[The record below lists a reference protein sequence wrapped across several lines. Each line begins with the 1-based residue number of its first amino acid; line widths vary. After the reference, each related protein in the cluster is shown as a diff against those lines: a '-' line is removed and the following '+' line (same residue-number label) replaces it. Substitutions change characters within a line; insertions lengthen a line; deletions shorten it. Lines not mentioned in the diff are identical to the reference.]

1 MSYTSPTN
9 LARRQSL
16 INSLRQTPAGGYQK
30 GPLGAL
36 AQGLNAYTAASQG
49 RQIDEAQAANESL
62 RLKDMS
68 QLVTNL
74 RDETNT
80 ENLDATTTGVM
91 LPPDIR
97 PPIVSPPITHPAIKE
112 LELMQMYNQRLAQTK
127 ANRALANKGRFEEF
141 SIDGTPAG
149 QRNTQTGEVNYYPNY
164 TQALTRKS
172 TEENLNKRLD
182 STEKN
187 LNKRIDARENRAEEN
202 FKRRSA
208 LNLYNTGQEYNENN
222 KLVDIV
228 GAAPYRT
235 NTRNHANDVQELRS
249 IQSTVQ
255 SAIDNIDEILSTKN
269 ESGFQD
275 NFGGY
280 TASVTRFTPDILP
293 TGYGGTT
300 ALNVKAKIE
309 KLGSDMANSGL
320 NTARAGGSIG
330 QITEKEWPMLQKLI
344 ANITYSL
351 SEDEAEKQLR
361 KVREKFVQFA
371 LNADEKYINTWD
383 YGEQQY
389 YNKDVTSKGMG
400 LDFANKTEKPTEKP
414 LEVGDQ
420 FTKQEAAANAEAN
433 SSSTEKG
440 QPTGKYTSE
449 GYPIYKLPNGDFY
462 VDRP

>member
-1 MSYTSPTN
+1 MAYTSPTN

-16 INSLRQTPAGGYQK
+16 INSLRQGPSGGYQR

-49 RQIDEAQAANESL
+49 SQIDQAQTDNENL

-74 RDETNT
+74 RDDTNT

-149 QRNTQTGEVNYYPNY
+149 QRNTQTGEVNYYPIY

-187 LNKRIDARENRAEEN
+187 LNKRIDAREKLEETKEEARQKREELKYKEMTAKNLRA
-202 FKRRSA
+202 
-208 LNLYNTGQEYNENN
+208 TGQVEDEDGN
-222 KLVDIV
+222 LLDIV
-228 GAAPYRT
+228 GAPRHT
-235 NTRNHANDVQELRS
+235 TKTREHANDAQELRL
-249 IQSTVQ
+249 IQSTAQ
-255 SAIDNIDEILSTKN
+255 SAIDNINEILSTENK
-269 ESGFQD
+269 SGFDD

-280 TASVTRFTPDILP
+280 NAYLTRLTPDILP
-293 TGYGGTT
+293 SGLGGTT
-300 ALNVKAKIE
+300 ALDVKAKLE
-309 KLGSDMANSGL
+309 KLGSDMANAGL
-320 NTARAGGSIG
+320 NKARASGSIR
-330 QITEKEWPMLQKLI
+330 QITEREWPMLKSMI
-344 ANITYSL
+344 ANITFQL
-351 SEDEAEKQLR
+351 SEDQAEKQLE
-361 KVREKFVQFA
+361 KVREMFVQFA
-371 LNADEKYINTWD
+371 LNADQKYRNTWD
-383 YGEQQY
+383 YGKQQY
-389 YNKDVTSKGMG
+389 YNEGLTSKGSG

-433 SSSTEKG
+433 RNNNRQVLKFDAQG
-440 QPTGKYTSE
+440 N
-449 GYPIYKLPNGDFY
+449 LM
-462 VDRP
+462 

>member
-1 MSYTSPTN
+1 MAYTSPTN

-16 INSLRQTPAGGYQK
+16 INSLREGPSGGYQR

-36 AQGLNAYTAASQG
+36 AQGLNAYTAARQG

-74 RDETNT
+74 RDKQNT

-112 LELMQMYNQRLAQTK
+112 LELAQMYNQQLAQTK
-127 ANRALANKGRFEEF
+127 ANTRLANQGRFENVYENGVLVGKMN
-141 SIDGTPAG
+141 DV
-149 QRNTQTGEVNYYPNY
+149 TGEMKYDPRV
-164 TQALTRKS
+164 ALQTKI
-172 TEENLNKRLD
+172 EA
-182 STEKN
+182 TEKN
-187 LNKRIDARENRAEEN
+187 LRTKEEAQENRAEES

-249 IQSTVQ
+249 IQLTAQ
-255 SAIDNIDEILSTKN
+255 SAVDNIDEILSTENK
-269 ESGFQD
+269 SGFDD

-280 TASVTRFTPDILP
+280 TAIASRLMPDILP

-300 ALNVKAKIE
+300 ALNVKAKLE

-330 QITEKEWPMLQKLI
+330 QITEKEWPMLQRMI
-344 ANITYSL
+344 ANITYQL
-351 SEDEAEKQLR
+351 SEDEARKQLK

-420 FTKQEAAANAEAN
+420 FTKQEEAANAEAN
-433 SSSTEKG
+433 QNNNRQVLKFDAQG
-440 QPTGKYTSE
+440 N
-449 GYPIYKLPNGDFY
+449 LM
-462 VDRP
+462 

>member
-49 RQIDEAQAANESL
+49 SQIDQAQTDNENL

-80 ENLDATTTGVM
+80 ENLDATTTGIM

-97 PPIVSPPITHPAIKE
+97 PPIVSPPITHPAVKE
-112 LELMQMYNQRLAQTK
+112 LELAQMYNQQLAQTR
-127 ANRALANKGRFEEF
+127 ANTRLANQGRFENVYEN
-141 SIDGTPAG
+141 GVLVG
-149 QRNTQTGEVNYYPNY
+149 QRNDVTGEMKYDPMV
-164 TQALTRKS
+164 TLQTKIEAQ
-172 TEENLNKRLD
+172 
-182 STEKN
+182 
-187 LNKRIDARENRAEEN
+187 ENRAEEN
-202 FKRRSA
+202 FKRRSE
-208 LNLYNTGQEYNENN
+208 LNLYNSGQEYNKNN

-228 GAAPYRT
+228 GATPYRT
-235 NTRNHANDVQELRS
+235 NTRNHADDVSELRS

-255 SAIDNIDEILSTKN
+255 SAVDNIDEILSTENK
-269 ESGFQD
+269 SGFDD

-280 TASVTRFTPDILP
+280 TASVTRYMPDILP
-293 TGYGGTT
+293 SGWGGTT
-300 ALNVKAKIE
+300 ALDVKAKLE

-330 QITEKEWPMLQKLI
+330 QITEKEWPMLQKMV

-351 SEDEAEKQLR
+351 SEGEARKQL
-361 KVREKFVQFA
+361 KKAREKFVQFA

-414 LEVGDQ
+414 LVVDDQ
-420 FTKQEAAANAEAN
+420 FTRQEAAANAEAN
-433 SSSTEKG
+433 QNNNRQVLKFDAQG
-440 QPTGKYTSE
+440 N
-449 GYPIYKLPNGDFY
+449 LM
-462 VDRP
+462 